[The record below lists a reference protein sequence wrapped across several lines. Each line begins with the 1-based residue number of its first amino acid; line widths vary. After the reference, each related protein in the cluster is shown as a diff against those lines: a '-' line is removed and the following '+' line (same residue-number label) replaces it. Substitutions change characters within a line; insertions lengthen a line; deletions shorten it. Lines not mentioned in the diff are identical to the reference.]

1 MYLAELSPHHRIF
14 SILKTVF
21 KQECDLGQKLWQ
33 SDLLESHFQDDP
45 LLFALGIQVPRTQGT
60 EGNNN
65 ASTDSIGK
73 KEQVVLGMR
82 TGKAECVSAGF

>member
-1 MYLAELSPHHRIF
+1 M
-14 SILKTVF
+14 
-21 KQECDLGQKLWQ
+21 GQKLWQ

-45 LLFALGIQVPRTQGT
+45 LLFALGIQVPRMQGT

-73 KEQVVLGMR
+73 KEQVVL
-82 TGKAECVSAGF
+82 